1 MYEATLDRERMRS
14 DCLAVFCRETKTAVK
29 WECGQVRCFTD
40 DKDQPAIVLAS
51 GRIPE
56 YDGYRFA
63 AGLTPLAVQ
72 LSIGHEGEVE

>member
-51 GRIPE
+51 G
-56 YDGYRFA
+56 GYRNMTGTGSWPA
-63 AGLTPLAVQ
+63 
-72 LSIGHEGEVE
+72 

>member
-14 DCLAVFCRETKTAVK
+14 DCLAVFCQETKTAVK

-56 YDGYRFA
+56 YDGYRFV